1 MKLKRWQIILVI
13 STVLLLAFRLTS
25 NPAPDH
31 PYYAENLNFPLV
43 IAHQG
48 GDGVWP
54 GETMLAYQ
62 NAVDLGVDVLEMDI
76 HITKDGELIS

>member
-31 PYYAENLNFPLV
+31 PYYAENLN
-43 IAHQG
+43 
-48 GDGVWP
+48 
-54 GETMLAYQ
+54 
-62 NAVDLGVDVLEMDI
+62 
-76 HITKDGELIS
+76 